1 MTDSTVS
8 TSQAFQTSS
17 PIFVGIDVSLDTLDL
32 ARSDSDKVF
41 TFSNNAEGH
50 RKIIE
55 SFKDH
60 PPAVIVVEATGGIE
74 RPFVDACLEA
84 SLPIAVTQPGN
95 VRSFAKG
102 MSILAKTDKIDARVI
117 RVFAE
122 KASPRLA
129 QKRSANQAELEAL
142 VTCRRQLLH
151 VQTEQTNRRKRTTSK
166 AALKA
171 IDKVL
176 DVLAKQITSLD
187 EQIRKLIESDDD
199 FNSTD
204 QLLRS
209 VPGIGP
215 VASSTFISE
224 MSELGSLDRR
234 TTAALIGLA
243 PYNHDSG
250 RFRGQRR
257 IRGGRATVRTTLY
270 MAALS
275 AVRHNPVI
283 KTFADRLKAAGK
295 KNKVVI
301 VAAMRKLAVLLNAML
316 RDRLAWDQLTVVR
329 SAPGGGAK

>member
-1 MTDSTVS
+1 VTDSTS
-8 TSQAFQTSS
+8 ASQTSV
-17 PIFVGIDVSLDTLDL
+17 PLFVGIDVAGDKLDL
-32 ARSDSDKVF
+32 ARSDSDKVLTF
-41 TFSNNAEGH
+41 TNDPDGH
-50 RKIIE
+50 RKIID
-55 SFKDH
+55 SFKDRK
-60 PPAVIVVEATGGIE
+60 PTIIVVEATGGIE

-84 SLPIAVTQPGN
+84 GLPIAVVQPGN
-95 VRSFAKG
+95 VRHFAKALG
-102 MSILAKTDKIDARVI
+102 IQGKTDPLDARVI
-117 RVFAE
+117 MTFAE
-122 KASPRLA
+122 KVSPRLS
-129 QKRSANQAELEAL
+129 QKRSANRAELEAL

-171 IDKVL
+171 IDEVL
-176 DVLAKQITSLD
+176 DVLAKQIVSLD
-187 EQIRKLIESDDD
+187 EQIRQLIESDDD

-215 VASSTFISE
+215 VASSTLIGE

-234 TTAALIGLA
+234 TTAALIGVA

-250 RFRGQRR
+250 RFGGQRS

-270 MAALS
+270 MATLS

-301 VAAMRKLAVLLNAML
+301 VAAMRKLSVLLNAMVRDDL
-316 RDRLAWDQLTVVR
+316 RWEQLAVVR
-329 SAPGGGAK
+329 SATPGGGAK